1 MTVKLEIEYT
11 KYFLRLYKKLHPAL
25 KIETKEAIEKFQN
38 LDNHLKLK
46 VHKLSGKGEGKYSFS
61 VNYSHRIIFEYINE
75 HTIAVLM
82 AVGDHD
88 LYEDFLR
95 NF

>member
-1 MTVKLEIEYT
+1 MQDKIEIEYT
-11 KYFLRLYKKLHPAL
+11 KSFLRLYKKLHPAL
-25 KIETKEAIEKFQN
+25 KTETKEAIVKFQ
-38 LDNHLKLK
+38 DKENHVKLKL
-46 VHKLSGKGEGKYSFS
+46 HKLSGKGEGKYSFS
-61 VNYSHRIIFEYINE
+61 VNYSHRIIFQYINE
-75 HTIAVLM
+75 NKVAVLM